1 MIASYFIWTFLYF
14 LLEER
19 VPSRQPTAVFLYGK
33 KPSITVSDKID
44 FVKFKVNISWQE
56 CFHALS

>member
-1 MIASYFIWTFLYF
+1 MDIFIFF
-14 LLEER
+14 AGRR